1 MRLFALDSLIF
12 VILDLMLHHNIYRG
26 HKSYKP
32 LEGQKRPALMHVEYR
47 ETRRGERNL
56 RLFLFLLVILISLF
70 IVFVNSSHNSLNLC
84 LVSQNEVN
92 PKSNLQNETSFWFIQ
107 RKHYS

>member
-47 ETRRGERNL
+47 ETRGGGGGKEFEAFPFFSGNPY
-56 RLFLFLLVILISLF
+56 FLMFL
-70 IVFVNSSHNSLNLC
+70 
-84 LVSQNEVN
+84 
-92 PKSNLQNETSFWFIQ
+92 
-107 RKHYS
+107 